1 MRLTPGAT
9 VLGWQGRLGVARMV
23 GPGRSN
29 LSIARRGGGDVM
41 SSRLFEGVNLLLW
54 YIPKTE
60 RNTPSNL
67 GVQRFLRTV
76 RLVRNGGPL

>member
-29 LSIARRGGGDVM
+29 LSIARFERGPM
-41 SSRLFEGVNLLLW
+41 SAVTEGVNLLLW

-60 RNTPSNL
+60 RNTPTNL